1 MVTSA
6 DEARQRAA
14 RAAALLRLVNEA
26 AAGPL
31 VRASDAGQTCAVV
44 DFAPIRVPASGAAR
58 GRVHDRALIDF
69 LEAQKLDVLALGCR
83 RFIALGF
90 AVSSV
95 LQDDEAGR
103 AESLY
108 SNSPEVILSHLLLD
122 YSRAVSPTTGQ
133 SGPITLQAS
142 GIALPAAHHWR
153 ARAETASA
161 IRQHE
166 ARALACIAEHAEQ
179 GATGCRIAWR
189 ELTRDPVVPE
199 KLARLAELLR
209 TRGFGVEISG
219 STLRVRW

>member
-1 MVTSA
+1 MVKSA

-14 RAAALLRLVNEA
+14 KAAALLRLVNEA

-31 VRASDAGQTCAVV
+31 VRASDAGETCAVV
-44 DFAPIRVPASGAAR
+44 DFAPIRVPASGAR
-58 GRVHDRALIDF
+58 GRVHDRALVDF

-108 SNSPEVILSHLLLD
+108 SSSPELILSHLLLD

-133 SGPITLQAS
+133 GGPITLQAS

-153 ARAETASA
+153 ARAETAYA

-166 ARALACIAEHAEQ
+166 ACALACIAEHAEQ
-179 GATGCRIAWR
+179 GATRCLVAWR

-199 KLARLAELLR
+199 QLARLADMLR
-209 TRGFGVEISG
+209 TRGFEVESSE